1 MELADMEKILDKN
14 VGAFNRREMNCAE
27 STLKSVCEYI
37 GADDKLLPRIATAF
51 GGGMGGSQSVCGA
64 VTGALMA
71 LGVMAGREAGGDQMR
86 CKALAGRFLR
96 DFTAEYGTLTCMGL
110 TGVDMKDPAQMAA
123 FRAPGGKHYTVCT
136 CCVRWACMYMA
147 RLKEEENL

>member
-1 MELADMEKILDKN
+1 MAKKQKTFSLPLTIAACLLAFVI
-14 VGAFNRREMNCAE
+14 
-27 STLKSVCEYI
+27 
-37 GADDKLLPRIATAF
+37 
-51 GGGMGGSQSVCGA
+51 
-64 VTGALMA
+64 
-71 LGVMAGREAGGDQMR
+71 GREAGGDQTR
-86 CKALAGRFLR
+86 CKALPGRFLR

-136 CCVRWACMYMA
+136 GCVRWACMYMA

>member
-1 MELADMEKILDKN
+1 M
-14 VGAFNRREMNCAE
+14 
-27 STLKSVCEYI
+27 
-37 GADDKLLPRIATAF
+37 
-51 GGGMGGSQSVCGA
+51 CGA

-71 LGVMAGREAGGDQMR
+71 LGVMAGREAGGDQTR

-136 CCVRWACMYMA
+136 GCVRWACMYMA

>member
-37 GADDKLLPRIATAF
+37 GADDKL
-51 GGGMGGSQSVCGA
+51 CGA

-71 LGVMAGREAGGDQMR
+71 LGVMAGREAGGDQTR

-136 CCVRWACMYMA
+136 GCVRWACMYMA
-147 RLKEEENL
+147 RLKKEENL